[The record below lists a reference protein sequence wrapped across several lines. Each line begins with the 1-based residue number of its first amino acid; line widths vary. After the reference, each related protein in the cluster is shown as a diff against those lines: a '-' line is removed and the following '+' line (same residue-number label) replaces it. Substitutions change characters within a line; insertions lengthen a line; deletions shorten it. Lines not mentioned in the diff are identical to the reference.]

1 MEKQSNKR
9 NNSKKYKGLEMIN
22 KDWHSINYFSVI
34 LVTVLSFIGA
44 GFNTKRYCV
53 INKDKCGKH
62 SKKKLFFVIVSHI
75 VFDAISVG
83 SISLIVYIGLV
94 GYGLNEL
101 LSVAIAGFLA
111 KEGNVALYQFK
122 IFVADKFGS
131 DELLNELKKEKEAK

>member
-1 MEKQSNKR
+1 MPH
-9 NNSKKYKGLEMIN
+9 
-22 KDWHSINYFSVI
+22 KDWNSINYFSVI

-44 GFNTKRYCV
+44 VFNTKRYCV
-53 INKDKCGKH
+53 INKEKCEKH
-62 SKKKLFFVIVSHI
+62 SKKKLFFVVVSHI
-75 VFDAISVG
+75 IFDAISVG

-101 LSVAIAGFLA
+101 LAVAISGFLA

-131 DELLNELKKEKEAK
+131 DELLNELKKEKGAK

>member
-1 MEKQSNKR
+1 MPH
-9 NNSKKYKGLEMIN
+9 
-22 KDWHSINYFSVI
+22 KDWNSINYFSVM
-34 LVTVLSFIGA
+34 LVAVLSFIGA
-44 GFNTKRYCV
+44 VFNTKRYCV
-53 INKDKCGKH
+53 INKDKCEKH
-62 SKKKLFFVIVSHI
+62 SKKKLFFVVVSHI
-75 VFDAISVG
+75 IFDAISVG